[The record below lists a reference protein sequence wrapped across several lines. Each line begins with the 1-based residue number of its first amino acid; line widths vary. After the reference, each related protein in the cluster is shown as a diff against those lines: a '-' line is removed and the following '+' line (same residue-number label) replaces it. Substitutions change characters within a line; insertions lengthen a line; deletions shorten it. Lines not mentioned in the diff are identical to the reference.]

1 MIVNCAAAV
10 LWRLR
15 ARTRTRTRTD
25 SYGGHWRTSIKTR
38 FLQRVRAGLISDLL
52 ITKAPQEARSARQIT
67 HSCPSSRSSARESRR
82 YRSLLFTVRTKR
94 HNATEGRCLPLCSLM
109 IFNDLQIRCRQVFAL
124 LYGARL
130 SSTCLICN
138 CVSSAAYCPLLTSL
152 FALIRVWNPMYKYHQ
167 LSPPLLRNVSFYN
180 DPVYSHVSLFYPL
193 WK

>member
-1 MIVNCAAAV
+1 MDAAE
-10 LWRLR
+10 
-15 ARTRTRTRTD
+15 TDTDTD

-52 ITKAPQEARSARQIT
+52 ISKARRKKRGLHDKLHVVVRQAG
-67 HSCPSSRSSARESRR
+67 RSSARESRR

-130 SSTCLICN
+130 FSTCFICN
-138 CVSSAAYCPLLTSL
+138 CVSSAAYCPLLTSSL

-167 LSPPLLRNVSFYN
+167 LSPPLLRNVRFYN
-180 DPVYSHVSLFYPL
+180 GPLSSHVSLFYPL